1 MRESLAGKRLE
12 QRQLVQLCKLPGLVY
27 DDPVLVALCN
37 AFDKALDRR
46 RQLVLSADVTRI
58 LNESDDTEQL
68 NIETW
73 QRSNT

>member
-1 MRESLAGKRLE
+1 MRASLAGKRSE
-12 QRQLVQLCKLPGLVY
+12 QRQLIQLCRLPGLIHK
-27 DDPVLVALCN
+27 DPVLVALCE
-37 AFDKALDRR
+37 AFDKALERR

-73 QRSNT
+73 QRNNT